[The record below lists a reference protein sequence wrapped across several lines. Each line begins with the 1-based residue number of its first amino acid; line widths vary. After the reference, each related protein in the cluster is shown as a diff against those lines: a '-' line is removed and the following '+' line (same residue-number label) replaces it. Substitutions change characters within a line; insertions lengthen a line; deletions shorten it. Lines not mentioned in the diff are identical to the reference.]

1 MISMCR
7 GRVLSDQYNIL
18 TTLGKIFIIVE
29 TWERE
34 EEREVVRARSAQDNP
49 KIMYCTANPV
59 FGLRFPQAQHKQ
71 RSLEDG

>member
-1 MISMCR
+1 MCC
-7 GRVLSDQYNIL
+7 GRDQYIL

-34 EEREVVRARSAQDNP
+34 EERDVVRARSAQDNP

-59 FGLRFPQAQHKQ
+59 FGLRFPQAQHSTN
-71 RSLEDG
+71 RGH